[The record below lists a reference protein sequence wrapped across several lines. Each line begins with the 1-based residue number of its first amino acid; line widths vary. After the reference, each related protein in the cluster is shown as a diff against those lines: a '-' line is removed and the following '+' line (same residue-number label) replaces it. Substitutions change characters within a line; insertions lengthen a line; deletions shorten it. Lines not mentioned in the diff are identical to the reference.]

1 MKKLVLNVKYFGI
14 WVINKVYSLKD
25 LRLDTPVS
33 LPTTIIVMGVWF
45 VLLSYLL
52 NVL

>member
-14 WVINKVYSLKD
+14 WGINSICA